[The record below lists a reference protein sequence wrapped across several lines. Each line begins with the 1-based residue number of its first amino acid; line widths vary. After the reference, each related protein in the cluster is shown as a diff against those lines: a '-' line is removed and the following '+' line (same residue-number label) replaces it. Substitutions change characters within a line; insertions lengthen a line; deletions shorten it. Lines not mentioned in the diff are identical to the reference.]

1 MTDVRHFDDASP
13 GKLPG
18 QRSVRGLGFQDMV
31 EAPLK
36 YRQKKGYCD
45 VVVGERV
52 PNADRRREAVM
63 GDIKPTMMSE
73 EESDDQNAQT
83 LQRRRP
89 L

>member
-1 MTDVRHFDDASP
+1 MYDTRNHLFRTFHVGPVKYVNRNGTQSDA
-13 GKLPG
+13 
-18 QRSVRGLGFQDMV
+18 RIAV
-31 EAPLK
+31 
-36 YRQKKGYCD
+36 

-63 GDIKPTMMSE
+63 GDIKPTMTSE

>member
-18 QRSVRGLGFQDMV
+18 QRSVRGLGFQHL
-31 EAPLK
+31 EKGLLC
-36 YRQKKGYCD
+36 RQKKGYCD